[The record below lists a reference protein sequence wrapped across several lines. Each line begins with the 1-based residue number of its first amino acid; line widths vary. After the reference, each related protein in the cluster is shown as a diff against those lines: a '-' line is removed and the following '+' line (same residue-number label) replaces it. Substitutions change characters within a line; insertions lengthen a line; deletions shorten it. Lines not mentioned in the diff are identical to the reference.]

1 MFNGYRNT
9 VFAVLIM
16 VCAFLAA
23 CGDSGSKT
31 ATLTANSS
39 TLVAGTVGTA
49 YTAGLSAS
57 GGTTPYTWAIASGG
71 DLPGGLSLAS
81 STGTISGTPTTSG
94 TFGPYVFTVTD
105 AKGAT
110 ATTSGLSITISSVA
124 TAACVTKGNEA
135 ALTTA
140 TPYGFLLKGS
150 DANGSPVDIAGSF
163 TPNGAGG
170 ITAAS
175 LDYNGFANGF
185 QPFVVDTA
193 NSSYSFDGGS
203 QGCLYLSVSLQPA
216 SRTQAIRAGGVSTV
230 HTNAT
235 HSRKLRT
242 ANSRTGSAG
251 SARPQLTAAISNVK
265 FQFKLGQF
273 TAANQT
279 GRIIESDGATDD
291 AGFIYVQTP
300 SAFALASL
308 KANYA
313 FGVDGWFTPDGT
325 SLVRS
330 AIAGTFANA
339 NGTLSLGFADS
350 DNGGT
355 ITGALTGGSGTINA
369 TFDAATGRGTG
380 HYTSA
385 SSNAVTFDFVL
396 YVLNASDLIMMSTD
410 SPSLAGGV
418 PLLGGR
424 AMEASATY
432 DPGSLQGFYLYA
444 AEGYDPSAHNN
455 AGGNFVQI
463 ATLNGTST
471 GAIPA
476 ATIYNND
483 AGEFSQNIYA
493 NASYAIDTASG
504 RVTAT
509 GIGSTPPIAYLV
521 APGADDDIAAFTV
534 GTDLA
539 ATSGMMIRQS
549 EIAPNYTATLLT
561 GSFGG
566 STDEDMDGKNGSW
579 IGTLVMNGTGAYTLS
594 SPLTIG
600 TVGVVPG
607 ASGVYTVNADGS
619 GTLDTNFIFVTNGI
633 QILAIPNSGDPQ
645 LFLFDLGLDQ

>member
-1 MFNGYRNT
+1 MFNGYRNA
-9 VFAVLIM
+9 VFAVAIM
-16 VCAFLAA
+16 ICAFLSA
-23 CGDSGSKT
+23 CGDSGTRT

-39 TLVAGTVGTA
+39 TLVAGTLGTA
-49 YTAGLSAS
+49 YTASLSAS

-71 DLPGGLSLAS
+71 DLPGGLSLAA
-81 STGTISGTPTTSG
+81 STGTISGTPTTAG

-110 ATTSGLSITISSVA
+110 ASTTGLSITVNA
-124 TAACVTKGNEA
+124 VVTAACATQGNEA

-140 TPYGFLLKGS
+140 TPYAFLLKGS

-175 LDYNGFANGF
+175 LDYNGFASGF
-185 QPFVVDTA
+185 QPFVVNIA
-193 NSSYSFDGGS
+193 NSSYSFGS
-203 QGCLYLSVSLQPA
+203 GTQGCLYLSISLQAA
-216 SRTQAIRAGGVSTV
+216 SRTQAISVGSVSAV
-230 HTNAT
+230 HANAA

-242 ANSRTGSAG
+242 ANSRTGSVG
-251 SARPQLTAAISNVK
+251 SARPQLTSAPSNVK
-265 FQFKLGQF
+265 FQFTLAQS
-273 TAANQT
+273 QT

-300 SAFALASL
+300 SSFALGSL

-330 AIAGTFANA
+330 AIAGTFANS

-355 ITGALTGGSGTINA
+355 ITGALTGGSGSINA

-385 SSNAVTFDFVL
+385 STNAVTFDFVL
-396 YVLNASDLIMMSTD
+396 YVLNASDLIIMSTD
-410 SPSLAGGV
+410 SPNQAGGV

-424 AMEASATY
+424 ALEASSTY

-444 AEGYDPSAHNN
+444 AEGYNPTANSY

-463 ATLNGTST
+463 GTLNGTST
-471 GAIPA
+471 GAIPT
-476 ATIYNND
+476 ATIYYND
-483 AGEFSQNIYA
+483 AGTVAHNIYV
-493 NASYAIDTASG
+493 NGSYVVDPPSG

-509 GIGSTPPIAYLV
+509 GIGSAPPIAYLV
-521 APGADDDIAAFTV
+521 ANGADDDIVAFTV
-534 GTDLA
+534 GTDQA
-539 ATSGMMIRQS
+539 ATSGVLVRQS
-549 EIAPNYTATLLT
+549 EIAPDYTASLLAGT
-561 GSFGG
+561 YGG
-566 STDEDMDGKNGSW
+566 STDEDMDGTNGSW
-579 IGTLVMNGTGAYTLS
+579 IGNTAFNGAGAYTVS

-600 TVGVVPG
+600 TVGILPG
-607 ASGVYTVNADGS
+607 ATGVYTVNTDGS
-619 GTLDTNFIFVTNGI
+619 GTLDTNFIFVTNGS
-633 QILAIPNSGDPQ
+633 QIYAIPNSGDPL
-645 LFLFDLGLDQ
+645 LFIFEFSTD